1 VKGAFAVTFTGLLAA
16 VVVAIAA
23 QVPVSMSMGQ
33 APQGAPQAFEATWSA
48 TGQRQRLPTE
58 RGRPA
63 STVQMSGAVSIT
75 AGAGLS
81 RGFRGE
87 VIGFDDGAG
96 VISGRVVWTDQRGDR
111 IFSTLRGEAL
121 AAGRRIVGII
131 TGGTGRYA
139 GLAGEYGF
147 QWQYL
152 LDGEDGRVS
161 GRAID
166 LRGQVRVGS
175 AAR

>member
-1 VKGAFAVTFTGLLAA
+1 MPA
-16 VVVAIAA
+16 
-23 QVPVSMSMGQ
+23 GQ
-33 APQGAPQAFEATWSA
+33 AAQGAPQAFEATWSA

-58 RGRPA
+58 SGRPA

-75 AGAGLS
+75 SGAGLG

-87 VIGFDDGAG
+87 VMGFDDGVS
-96 VISGRVVWTDQRGDR
+96 VIAGRVVWTDQRGDR
-111 IFSTLRGEAL
+111 IFSTLKGESL
-121 AAGRRIVGII
+121 ASGRRIVGTI

-139 GLAGEYGF
+139 GLTGEYAF

-152 LDGEDGRVS
+152 LDGEDGLVS

-166 LRGQVRVGS
+166 LRGQVRAGS
-175 AAR
+175 VAR